1 MVYAVNNRP
10 QKVRAP
16 ELEHKSSK
24 TEIKQPSLTAEDS
37 EEEKRKKLRM
47 QQQLAFQKE
56 ASRRMSTLPAAAAVA
71 ASIEPSTSA
80 KSLQHTSSNNN
91 LTAKIAASA
100 SQAPSISINKGDFE
114 KDNANRLA
122 RLSRYGAMTLA
133 TPTPGFAIKTK
144 RNTGTKVFINIC
156 SHPSV
161 PFKPEPNRYELMHFL
176 MTYIAN
182 Y

>member
-24 TEIKQPSLTAEDS
+24 INKTHPPCTPQNTNQQ
-37 EEEKRKKLRM
+37 KRKTLRT
-47 QQQLAFQKE
+47 QQQRAYQKQ

>member
-10 QKVRAP
+10 VKLRAP
-16 ELEHKSSK
+16 ELEQKSSK

-80 KSLQHTSSNNN
+80 KSLQSTSSNNN

-161 PFKPEPNRYELMHFL
+161 PFKPEPNRY
-176 MTYIAN
+176 
-182 Y
+182 